1 MSSKALRAQAAL
13 QDALLTRTAERS
25 LRDYVRQAWPILEP
39 DQPFLET
46 WHLDLVAEH
55 LEAVTAGECTR
66 LLITLPPRYMKSLLV
81 SVFWPTWEWLHRP
94 GGRWIFA
101 SYTESLAEKHSLD
114 RRAVLQS
121 PWYQGRWGD
130 RVCLAPDQNV
140 KTAFQNT
147 QRGLMLATS
156 IGGSVTGKGG
166 NRIVVDDPHNPTQA
180 ESDVQRE
187 AARTYFSRTLS
198 TRLDD
203 KRRGALV
210 VIMQRLH
217 ERDLAALCL
226 DLDFTHVCLPATAEH
241 RTTVTF
247 PRSGR
252 QVIREPGAVLWPARE
267 DHPELEAQ
275 RRLLGSA
282 AYAGQYQ
289 QQPVPPGGLLFQRTW
304 WQFYD
309 ALPDRIDRY
318 AQSWDMA
325 FKGGPDN
332 DYVVGLTAAR
342 RGADI
347 YLIDRV
353 KGQWDFTT
361 SCRQVVA
368 FRRRYPKVTEILVEE
383 AANGAAIVNALR
395 NQLPGLIAVRPEGGK
410 EVRAQAV
417 APLVEAGNVYLPHP
431 RPDGRLD
438 PERAWVEDFLDQ
450 CTAFPKAAHDDDVD
464 ALTQLLVRWQH
475 PRPHIRV
482 RRLDEGLLPWRP
494 LYG

>member
-1 MSSKALRAQAAL
+1 M
-13 QDALLTRTAERS
+13 
-25 LRDYVRQAWPILEP
+25 
-39 DQPFLET
+39 
-46 WHLDLVAEH
+46 
-55 LEAVTAGECTR
+55 
-66 LLITLPPRYMKSLLV
+66 
-81 SVFWPTWEWLHRP
+81 
-94 GGRWIFA
+94 
-101 SYTESLAEKHSLD
+101 
-114 RRAVLQS
+114 LQS
-121 PWYQGRWGD
+121 PWYQARWGD

-289 QQPVPPGGLLFQRTW
+289 QPAR
-304 WQFYD
+304 
-309 ALPDRIDRY
+309 
-318 AQSWDMA
+318 
-325 FKGGPDN
+325 
-332 DYVVGLTAAR
+332 AAR
-342 RGADI
+342 RAH
-347 YLIDRV
+347 LPAHL
-353 KGQWDFTT
+353 
-361 SCRQVVA
+361 VA
-368 FRRRYPKVTEILVEE
+368 VLRR
-383 AANGAAIVNALR
+383 
-395 NQLPGLIAVRPEGGK
+395 
-410 EVRAQAV
+410 
-417 APLVEAGNVYLPHP
+417 AP
-431 RPDGRLD
+431 RSD
-438 PERAWVEDFLDQ
+438 
-450 CTAFPKAAHDDDVD
+450 
-464 ALTQLLVRWQH
+464 
-475 PRPHIRV
+475 
-482 RRLDEGLLPWRP
+482 RP
-494 LYG
+494 LRPVMGHGLQRRAGQ

>member
-1 MSSKALRAQAAL
+1 M
-13 QDALLTRTAERS
+13 
-25 LRDYVRQAWPILEP
+25 
-39 DQPFLET
+39 
-46 WHLDLVAEH
+46 
-55 LEAVTAGECTR
+55 
-66 LLITLPPRYMKSLLV
+66 
-81 SVFWPTWEWLHRP
+81 
-94 GGRWIFA
+94 
-101 SYTESLAEKHSLD
+101 
-114 RRAVLQS
+114 
-121 PWYQGRWGD
+121 
-130 RVCLAPDQNV
+130 
-140 KTAFQNT
+140 
-147 QRGLMLATS
+147 
-156 IGGSVTGKGG
+156 
-166 NRIVVDDPHNPTQA
+166 VDDPHNPTQA

-309 ALPDRIDRY
+309 ALPDRLNGY

-395 NQLPGLIAVRPEGGK
+395 NQLPGLIAVRPEGRQGGPGAGGGAAGRGRQRLSAPSAPR
-410 EVRAQAV
+410 RAPGPRARLGRGLSGPVHRLPQGRARRRRRCADAV
-417 APLVEAGNVYLPHP
+417 ARALAAPPTAHP
-431 RPDGRLD
+431 R
-438 PERAWVEDFLDQ
+438 A
-450 CTAFPKAAHDDDVD
+450 AF
-464 ALTQLLVRWQH
+464 
-475 PRPHIRV
+475 
-482 RRLDEGLLPWRP
+482 G
-494 LYG
+494 